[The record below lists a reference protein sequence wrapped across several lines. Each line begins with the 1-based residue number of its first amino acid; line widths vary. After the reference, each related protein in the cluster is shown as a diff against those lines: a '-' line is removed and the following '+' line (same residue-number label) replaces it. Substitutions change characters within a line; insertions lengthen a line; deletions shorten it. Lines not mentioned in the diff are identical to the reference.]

1 MDAIV
6 REGPL
11 PAISESARS
20 LIEFRDLTVRF
31 GADTGSPLLATSAVS
46 FAVASGE
53 FVSIVGPSG
62 CGKSTILN
70 AAAGLLVDGVAG
82 HINVLGNRPVAG
94 NPEIAY
100 MLARDSLL
108 PWRTALGNAIY
119 GMELR
124 KVEEN
129 ERKGRAA
136 SMLRKVGLG
145 DFLDAYPKA
154 LSHGMRQRCALART
168 FSLDSRIVLM
178 DEPFGALDALT
189 KIQLEDLLLSLWAQE
204 RKTILFVT
212 HDLAEAVALSDRVI
226 VLSSR
231 PGKIVA
237 DVAID
242 LPRPRSAR
250 SQQQNPRFHELC
262 ANLWGL
268 LELGH

>member
-1 MDAIV
+1 
-6 REGPL
+6 
-11 PAISESARS
+11 
-20 LIEFRDLTVRF
+20 
-31 GADTGSPLLATSAVS
+31 
-46 FAVASGE
+46 
-53 FVSIVGPSG
+53 
-62 CGKSTILN
+62 
-70 AAAGLLVDGVAG
+70 
-82 HINVLGNRPVAG
+82 
-94 NPEIAY
+94 
-100 MLARDSLL
+100 
-108 PWRTALGNAIY
+108 
-119 GMELR
+119 
-124 KVEEN
+124 
-129 ERKGRAA
+129 
-136 SMLRKVGLG
+136 
-145 DFLDAYPKA
+145 
-154 LSHGMRQRCALART
+154 
-168 FSLDSRIVLM
+168 M